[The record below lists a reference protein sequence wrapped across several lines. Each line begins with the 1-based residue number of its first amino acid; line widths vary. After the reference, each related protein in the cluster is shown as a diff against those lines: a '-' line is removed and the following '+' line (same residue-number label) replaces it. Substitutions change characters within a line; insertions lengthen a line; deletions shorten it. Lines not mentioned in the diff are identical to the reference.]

1 MWGPAAFG
9 CPAKPA
15 LNAVE
20 GAKVSALI
28 HETEPLSGLDYFI
41 AFPAIP
47 S

>member
-1 MWGPAAFG
+1 VGTAAFG

-20 GAKVSALI
+20 GAKVSAL

-41 AFPAIP
+41 AFPPIP